1 MASSSLRNPYDDPGS
16 PPTPEQTYYQR
27 VSEKRRKSEANRN
40 QSLIHG
46 FNLKPFATFFLE
58 SNDIGPLLN
67 FIQTPNN
74 SNKRIL
80 ESFSS
85 NYPNSFSLKLSR
97 ILSLNPPFGIRHK
110 TAFLL
115 EDTLLIT
122 EKNNIRRIRCD
133 MFLELKH
140 LILDPF
146 KIELEE
152 RLFYPLTAAISDL
165 ASRIYEF
172 SIGGWIELLEYII
185 SCFFSLNSNDE
196 DSVLNQR
203 KGFML
208 LAGLPEDVSEHTE
221 FWKNHY
227 SALFENL
234 AARMLDETSNEVL
247 QALTYDALHTMLK
260 IAQPLGEYE
269 IGGSILLIIL
279 DCIDQHWNEETVLGR
294 FEDLADYVSRDVDQV
309 LNGKEGNVFRAMVQI
324 AEKNG
329 ASKKLRIAA
338 VEVLEGLNED
348 RIFIM
353 ETIINEISD
362 VDVQRGFKVS
372 LDMMFESDK
381 KCIKFGKTLL
391 NWLCLKRDENSVFRF
406 LVEFLKTTY
415 TDSKD
420 LRKRHAVMIFI
431 AGLVNVNI
439 SDDSVIAT
447 EIIRMVAEEINHIIS
462 IIIDSERAQEADPS
476 EGGSE
481 YLPDEEI
488 IQSSKL
494 LISSI
499 TGALKGQL
507 SPYAE
512 ELFTTIAQLWGNDFP
527 DRVKAIALSLFNII
541 GPHFPDKLQMYHDRY
556 TCELLK
562 TRDKCLHT
570 QLEIA
575 RGIGICAKYGGQKFK
590 TIANVAISKLY
601 SLIEHEQ
608 SIKGEE
614 SRDGAMI
621 SDMAVSAL
629 GKICEFHHKNIDG
642 PEEVIRTW
650 LNFLPLRND
659 LSLAKNVHGQL
670 CKMLKRED
678 VVVLGPDNENLPKII
693 SILSTILL
701 QCDELATKETL
712 SEINVFLDKHDGD
725 QS

>member
-431 AGLVNVNI
+431 AGLVNI

-512 ELFTTIAQLWGNDFP
+512 ELFTTIAQLW
-527 DRVKAIALSLFNII
+527 
-541 GPHFPDKLQMYHDRY
+541 
-556 TCELLK
+556 
-562 TRDKCLHT
+562 
-570 QLEIA
+570 
-575 RGIGICAKYGGQKFK
+575 
-590 TIANVAISKLY
+590 LY

-642 PEEVIRTW
+642 PE
-650 LNFLPLRND
+650 
-659 LSLAKNVHGQL
+659 
-670 CKMLKRED
+670 
-678 VVVLGPDNENLPKII
+678 
-693 SILSTILL
+693 
-701 QCDELATKETL
+701 CDELATKETL
-712 SEINVFLDKHDGD
+712 SEINVFLDKHDDVPYEPHATIHMNHMLPSMNCTLPGSD
-725 QS
+725 QARPRQEPPASPPASALSSPQPSPPTACAASWGG